1 MTKASSFIVTISM
14 VAVLLVEP
22 LALAGGGQGKTRVKK
37 SKGLTRAWNKKNT
50 YIAHLKNIL
59 FLPY

>member
-1 MTKASSFIVTISM
+1 MTKASSLIVTISM

-22 LALAGGGQGKTRVKK
+22 LALAGGRQGKTRVKK

-50 YIAHLKNIL
+50 YIVHLKKIL
-59 FLPY
+59 LLPY